1 MLKIKLM
8 KMTKLF
14 NQRNLVIVDPNITQ
28 WDLNLSL
35 NLSTVA
41 KFQVATM
48 QILKVPWISYI
59 KVINGSRLENFE
71 NDRHSLL

>member
-1 MLKIKLM
+1 MFKIKLK
-8 KMTKLF
+8 KMTKLL

-41 KFQVATM
+41 KFQVASL

-59 KVINGSRLENFE
+59 KVINSSRLENFE